1 MSSQDVDSEGNE
13 YVYVDGQESYSGMDM
28 GDSGMIMQ
36 VGGMGMGG
44 GGIPFS
50 VASFCWFCMS
60 YFDQNKQVQ
69 AIDKSTKRTFVG

>member
-1 MSSQDVDSEGNE
+1 MDMCSCSMNMGGSGSMGMQH
-13 YVYVDGQESYSGMDM
+13 SGMDM